1 MKEGNRTT
9 DQVSQEDVDK
19 YKDLANSDQYK
30 AAMDFITFFEGK
42 FACSGICERA
52 LFFYTLPMADGPPK
66 STCLNNMKE
75 EIEHN
80 LTYMGMT
87 ATTCG
92 LVMLLTWICQY
103 TLWKKYDGAE
113 EE

>member
-1 MKEGNRTT
+1 LKEGNRTT
-9 DQVSQEDVDK
+9 DQVSEEEVEE
-19 YKDLANSDQYK
+19 YKAMANSDQYK

-42 FACSGICERA
+42 FACSGICEKA
-52 LFFYTLPMADGPPK
+52 LFFYTLPMSEGPPTT
-66 STCLNNMKE
+66 TCLSNMKD

-80 LTYMGMT
+80 LTYMGIT

-92 LVMLLTWICQY
+92 LVMAFTWLCQY

-113 EE
+113 